1 MRSRVGSDKA
11 RKDFKVAD
19 ILILA
24 FDFLPA
30 SQISR
35 VLIIGKIP
43 FDAL

>member
-24 FDFLPA
+24 FD
-30 SQISR
+30 

-43 FDAL
+43 FDALQICYIILS